1 MTTFGRGATGAPA
14 PSPAL
19 AVLLSCWDSMA
30 AALAVPGLSEDE
42 ADAIRTRGSAVLVLL
57 PVLPLAPTDIGP
69 VLRLL
74 AVAVRHDY
82 VSRAALD
89 ALLLRLSGNFHP
101 PPDAAGG

>member
-1 MTTFGRGATGAPA
+1 MTIPGHGATGAPA

-42 ADAIRTRGSAVLVLL
+42 ADAIRNRGRAVLVLL

-74 AVAVRHDY
+74 AVALRHDY
-82 VSRAALD
+82 LSRTALD
-89 ALLLRLSGNFHP
+89 TLLRHLSGNFLP
-101 PPDAAGG
+101 PPDTASG